1 MDFKKKLR
9 IRLYMAI
16 AYIITGIVFAALFF
30 RSTNEYM
37 MTLGIAL
44 IIMGIFRI
52 IRYMKI
58 TKDDDSVR
66 LQKIAETDERNI
78 SIIHKA
84 KSTAFGLYILITAM
98 AVIVLEILGN
108 SELSSILGLNVC
120 IIVFL
125 YWICYRIYQKKL

>member
-16 AYIITGIVFAALFF
+16 AYIITGIAFAALFF

-37 MTLGIAL
+37 ITLGIAL